1 MNLSTFNAFI
11 GAPILVVLGAA
22 ALAGMVRSLRRL
34 W

>member
-11 GAPILVVLGAA
+11 GGPALFIIAATALV
-22 ALAGMVRSLRRL
+22 GMVRSLRRL